1 MTEPANETRLAAA
14 AMPLGQFVYTLL
26 YGGMTVL
33 AGVLAFK
40 QVQLWPTD
48 LAVESGIFAFL
59 LLVVISSTMAQL
71 YGEKLAN
78 RIVWWGFIP
87 LLVASLLMQ
96 LVLSLPASTEM
107 SQFRGDDLAA
117 FERVHATLWRV
128 WLAGPAA
135 YIVSLLLNVW
145 IFSRLRGSSE
155 GASTLSL
162 MARGAIASALSQ
174 AIDSVIFITLAFYG
188 QFAITNLLIGQ
199 IIAKVVLSL
208 VLVPF
213 LITGGVAFA
222 RWLAVDGHA
231 PLSRRQVQPLPV
243 GDLGAQHHA
252 SVPDHVG
259 DHSQEEEIGV
269 VGTPVIHQFERR
281 HQGPHSLGG
290 AGPVVGRSAGRQ
302 IAFEQHRHFAF
313 RAKMTEIF
321 ALDVGG
327 RLMDVFGENDSGAG
341 LTKSDHLLHHRGGQS
356 DFISRDWA
364 ALGC

>member
-14 AMPLGQFVYTLL
+14 AMPLGLFVYTLV

-33 AGVLAFK
+33 AGVLAYK
-40 QVQLWPTD
+40 QVQLWPTE

-59 LLVVISSTMAQL
+59 LLVVISSTIAQL

-78 RIVWWGFIP
+78 RIVWWGFVP
-87 LLVASLLMQ
+87 LLLASGLMQ
-96 LVLSLPASTEM
+96 LVLHLPASPEM
-107 SQFRGDDLAA
+107 LSNPDRLEDLAA
-117 FERVHATLWRV
+117 FERVHSTLWRI

-145 IFSRLRGSSE
+145 IFSRLRGSAE

-199 IIAKVVLSL
+199 IIAKVVLSI

-222 RWLAVDGHA
+222 RWLD
-231 PLSRRQVQPLPV
+231 RR
-243 GDLGAQHHA
+243 
-252 SVPDHVG
+252 
-259 DHSQEEEIGV
+259 
-269 VGTPVIHQFERR
+269 
-281 HQGPHSLGG
+281 
-290 AGPVVGRSAGRQ
+290 
-302 IAFEQHRHFAF
+302 
-313 RAKMTEIF
+313 
-321 ALDVGG
+321 
-327 RLMDVFGENDSGAG
+327 
-341 LTKSDHLLHHRGGQS
+341 
-356 DFISRDWA
+356 
-364 ALGC
+364 